1 MAFPEAN
8 LVGDLKTFYTEKDI
22 EDAFFRISPV
32 AKSVPKNRYYGKSYN
47 LAVAAANGGSAS
59 GSNTVSISNAKANG
73 TGLTAQFA
81 VTNGQIFNNFFL
93 TQQEQLATRDAKGA
107 FVPAGVLKFA
117 QALNSFR
124 TLLGLSLYGTG
135 FGEVV
140 QAGSGAPNITSA
152 GGSFTWDTASAFA
165 PVVLTLGT
173 RFQFTNGAT
182 PASNLRT
189 SVNVITAVNGSV
201 ITFTSSS
208 ADGQI
213 GATDWA
219 CIQGCRD
226 TNTSTTP
233 FLPVGLRGWI
243 PDLANRTGGTWDTY
257 IATSFFGVDR
267 SKNVNGLAGQF
278 GLQDFAN
285 DEKMVDVT
293 VRVLQYC
300 RTQQGIPDMVVF
312 NPTTW
317 RQIALELNAQ
327 TTLMQQINL
336 PTSKGAENSNT
347 RGISEMAF
355 AFSTSFIGQVWED
368 PLVPDL
374 LGYILEKDTIE
385 FVAVTNTDAPLSD
398 GIENNNPGGQKI
410 PEAGAPGAAP
420 QYQWLLDDWLTQ
432 APAEPFQ
439 GGEAIRINM
448 SCFGSWVVH
457 RPASCGVIKYV
468 GPVLP
473 S

>member
-1 MAFPEAN
+1 MAFPETN
-8 LVGDLKTFYTEKDI
+8 LAGDLKTFYTEEKI
-22 EDAFFRISPV
+22 EQSFFRISPV
-32 AKSVPKNRYYGKSYN
+32 AKAVKKNRYYGKSYN

-59 GSNTVSISNAKANG
+59 GSNTVSIANAKANG

-107 FVPAGVLKFA
+107 FVPAGTLKFA
-117 QALNSFR
+117 QAVNSFR
-124 TLLGLSLYGTG
+124 TLIGLSLYGTG

-140 QAGSGAPNITSA
+140 QGGTGAPNITSA
-152 GGSFTWDTASAFA
+152 GGSFTWDTNSDFA

-173 RFQFTNGAT
+173 RFQFTNGAS
-182 PASNLRT
+182 PNSNLRA
-189 SVNVITAVNGSV
+189 SVNEVTAVNGQTV
-201 ITFTSSS
+201 TFTSTA

-226 TNTSTTP
+226 LNTSTTG
-233 FLPVGLRGWI
+233 FLPIGLRGWI
-243 PDLANRTGGTWDTY
+243 PDLADRTGGTWDTY

-278 GLQDFAN
+278 VLQDYAG
-285 DEKMVDVT
+285 DEKMIDAT
-293 VRVLQYC
+293 VRCLQYC
-300 RTQQGIPDMVVF
+300 RTQQGVPDMVVF

-317 RQIALELNAQ
+317 RQISLELNAQ

-336 PTSKGAENSNT
+336 PNSNGAKNSNT

-368 PLVPDL
+368 PMVPDL
-374 LGYILEKDTIE
+374 LGYILEQDTLE
-385 FVAVTNTDAPLSD
+385 FIAVTNTEAPLND
-398 GIENNNPGGQKI
+398 GIQGDNPGGQSI
-410 PEAGAPGAAP
+410 PDSGAPGAAP

-448 SCFGSWVVH
+448 SMFGNWVIH